1 MIDKIARDFS
11 LGEFESAYSY
21 LSEDIKWHVVGES
34 KTQGREAVI
43 ARCKETRAYFDS
55 INTDFTVFK
64 LIESGNQVIITGSG
78 IFDNNG
84 NVTRIDACDIYTFN
98 EENQLIEIES
108 YCVPI

>member
-1 MIDKIARDFS
+1 MIEKIARDFS

-55 INTDFTVFK
+55 IKTDFTVFK

>member
-1 MIDKIARDFS
+1 MIEKIARDFS
-11 LGEFESAYSY
+11 VGEFDSAYSY

-34 KTQGREAVI
+34 TILGSEAVI
-43 ARCKETRAYFDS
+43 ERCKQSRTYFDS
-55 INTDFTVFK
+55 IKTDFTVLK
-64 LIESGNQVIITGSG
+64 TIKSGNQVIITGSG

>member
-21 LSEDIKWHVVGES
+21 LSEDIKWLVVGES

-64 LIESGNQVIITGSG
+64 LIESGNQVIITGSA

>member
-11 LGEFESAYSY
+11 VGEFESAYSY
-21 LSEDIKWHVVGES
+21 LSEDIKWLVVGES

-64 LIESGNQVIITGSG
+64 LIESGNQVIITGSA

>member
-43 ARCKETRAYFDS
+43 ARCKETRAYFDP
-55 INTDFTVFK
+55 NKTDFTVFK
-64 LIESGNQVIITGSG
+64 LIESGNQVIITGSA

>member
-1 MIDKIARDFS
+1 MIEKIARDFS

-34 KTQGREAVI
+34 KTQGREAII
-43 ARCKETRAYFDS
+43 ARCKETRTYFDS

-84 NVTRIDACDIYTFN
+84 DVSRIDACDIYTFN
-98 EENQLIEIES
+98 EEHQLIEIES

>member
-11 LGEFESAYSY
+11 VGEFESAYSY
-21 LSEDIKWHVVGES
+21 LSEDIKWLVVGES

-64 LIESGNQVIITGSG
+64 LIESGNQVIITGSA

-98 EENQLIEIES
+98 EEHQLIEIES